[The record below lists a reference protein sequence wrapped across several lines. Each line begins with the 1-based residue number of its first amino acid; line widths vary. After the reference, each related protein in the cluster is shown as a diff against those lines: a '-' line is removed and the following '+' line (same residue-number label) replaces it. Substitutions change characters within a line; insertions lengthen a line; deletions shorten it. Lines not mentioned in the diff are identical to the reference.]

1 MGKQELSAK
10 RVAKLSGQDAAKAQ
24 KVAASKLEITSVR
37 DLSACAALQR
47 LDVSQNAIGNLDGV
61 AGCTSLLW
69 LNASQNAL
77 TDVQFTTDLT
87 NLTVLNV
94 SKNQLTT
101 LPRLSHLTNLKA
113 LIASDNQLTSL
124 PKLSKLT
131 QLNTLV
137 LSRNQLEDI
146 PRLPSSLTKLS
157 APSNLLTSIPDV
169 RKCADLIELRLN
181 SNRLTAVSESI
192 LENKRLFVVD
202 IGRNNIASFDDVD
215 CLGRLKSLRNFSLQ
229 GNRVCDSPDYAEKLK
244 ELLPQVRIFDGRK
257 RTDLPHLVK
266 SVGQATNS
274 EAART
279 ADDAEEDGGTGRQ
292 QTPASD
298 SPAKQAS
305 LPTSHADTPQARKKK
320 KQADASNVTSAHG
333 KVARASESGEA
344 APSASKSKQ
353 ASLAAVDSE
362 LAGDTAAMPS
372 TPTKQKKSKK
382 PKNRP
387 VVEDESSD
395 VVNSE
400 HASPLAASPVKRKTE
415 HSKRTPVKDEVSSSK
430 TSAQHTSPNIATSG
444 EAEGTTE
451 ASIATPTKH
460 NKDKKLKRQRKEDKE
475 SVGTS
480 SATTAVAATVPGATA
495 AAAVDTETTLPAGSI
510 VSSKSKKRKHDSAE
524 ATAEE
529 PTEMSAQAM
538 AAVNHC
544 KKVKSPADKALQST
558 PSAAKTPCPGET
570 SSPKKRSRV
579 SQAAEVVA
587 SPAKKHTATSSQSVL
602 EEPEAVPTGKQ
613 KKRKRPDSDPVE
625 STPLVG
631 DAGSKN
637 SPKKKRK
644 ASESVESTPLVSTA
658 GSHESPKKKRKASL
672 STSLPDIASTP
683 SRDGGDSSGGE
694 LDLSDL
700 LADGHATSS
709 AAAPVN
715 PSASALS
722 STERLHRERLDRE
735 EEKAVS
741 VTKHPH
747 SGVKAMKM
755 AMDKGAVARGR
766 KSATKSI
773 PPKAPGTG
781 FDPTSLHA
789 ESDFGLGDAS
799 SW

>member
-1 MGKQELSAK
+1 MSHHFFFFVRFDTNPWH
-10 RVAKLSGQDAAKAQ
+10 RVCLH
-24 KVAASKLEITSVR
+24 
-37 DLSACAALQR
+37 C
-47 LDVSQNAIGNLDGV
+47 
-61 AGCTSLLW
+61 
-69 LNASQNAL
+69 
-77 TDVQFTTDLT
+77 FT
-87 NLTVLNV
+87 
-94 SKNQLTT
+94 
-101 LPRLSHLTNLKA
+101 P
-113 LIASDNQLTSL
+113 SL
-124 PKLSKLT
+124 P
-131 QLNTLV
+131 
-137 LSRNQLEDI
+137 
-146 PRLPSSLTKLS
+146 
-157 APSNLLTSIPDV
+157 
-169 RKCADLIELRLN
+169 
-181 SNRLTAVSESI
+181 
-192 LENKRLFVVD
+192 
-202 IGRNNIASFDDVD
+202 
-215 CLGRLKSLRNFSLQ
+215 
-229 GNRVCDSPDYAEKLK
+229 
-244 ELLPQVRIFDGRK
+244 
-257 RTDLPHLVK
+257 DLPHLVK

-279 ADDAEEDGGTGRQ
+279 ADDAEEDGGTDRQ

-305 LPTSHADTPQARKKK
+305 SPTSHADTPQARKKK

-333 KVARASESGEA
+333 KVARVSESGEA

-480 SATTAVAATVPGATA
+480 SATTAAAATATVPGATA
-495 AAAVDTETTLPAGSI
+495 AAAVDTETTFPAGSI
-510 VSSKSKKRKHDSAE
+510 VSAKSKKRKHDSAE
-524 ATAEE
+524 AMAEE

-715 PSASALS
+715 PSASAFS
-722 STERLHRERLDRE
+722 STKRLHRERLDRE

>member
-1 MGKQELSAK
+1 M
-10 RVAKLSGQDAAKAQ
+10 
-24 KVAASKLEITSVR
+24 
-37 DLSACAALQR
+37 
-47 LDVSQNAIGNLDGV
+47 
-61 AGCTSLLW
+61 
-69 LNASQNAL
+69 
-77 TDVQFTTDLT
+77 
-87 NLTVLNV
+87 
-94 SKNQLTT
+94 
-101 LPRLSHLTNLKA
+101 
-113 LIASDNQLTSL
+113 
-124 PKLSKLT
+124 
-131 QLNTLV
+131 V

-202 IGRNNIASFDDVD
+202 IGRNNIATFDDVD

-279 ADDAEEDGGTGRQ
+279 ADDADEDGGTGRQ

-387 VVEDESSD
+387 AVEDESSD

-430 TSAQHTSPNIATSG
+430 TSAQHTSPNMATSG

-480 SATTAVAATVPGATA
+480 SATTAAAATTVPGATT
-495 AAAVDTETTLPAGSI
+495 AAAVDSETTMPAGSI
-510 VSSKSKKRKHDSAE
+510 VSAKSKKRKHDSAE

-579 SQAAEVVA
+579 SQAAELVA

-613 KKRKRPDSDPVE
+613 KKRKRPDSDSVE

-722 STERLHRERLDRE
+722 STERLHRKRLDRE
-735 EEKAVS
+735 EENAVL